1 MFSSRQRTL
10 KIVVFPRK
18 NVDFQRILFFSFHL
32 FLRVALQK
40 LVKKMKR
47 IQSVTVLSKKH
58 QNVSPGGPL
67 WLQNGLE
74 LSRERTKN
82 SKIVK
87 RCSFF
92 SLHFFSTFFDGVKF
106 RFCAQLC
113 KNGQKLPK
121 MSGTI
126 RPEWTPPALNWT

>member
-1 MFSSRQRTL
+1 MRNQR
-10 KIVVFPRK
+10 
-18 NVDFQRILFFSFHL
+18 
-32 FLRVALQK
+32 
-40 LVKKMKR
+40 
-47 IQSVTVLSKKH
+47 VTVLSKKH

-87 RCSFF
+87 ICSFF

-113 KNGQKLPK
+113 KNVQKCPAGFVQNGYPLLSIGHKEDCPNGTVGRSLTRPFPR
-121 MSGTI
+121 SGVGGFYY
-126 RPEWTPPALNWT
+126 